1 MMKPCKV
8 AFLIALAAC
17 GALPATTAFAA
28 PGNACGKYGEYAF
41 AAWTQGL
48 YTQVGQHFS
57 PEVKAHLSPEL
68 LQKMWVQLQAQVG
81 KFRSLGQFS
90 PRTIQGHAT
99 MVAPM
104 DFADM
109 HMVAVFACNAK
120 GQISGFSILDP
131 ARVPGLEPSA
141 PAAHQQ

>member
-1 MMKPCKV
+1 MKSCRTT
-8 AFLIALAAC
+8 FLIALAAC
-17 GALPATTAFAA
+17 GALLVTPVFAA
-28 PGNACGKYGEYAF
+28 PDKTCQKYGEYAF

-48 YTQVGQHFS
+48 YTQVGQHFA

-68 LQKMWVQLQAQVG
+68 LQRMWVQLQAQVG
-81 KFRSLGQFS
+81 KFQSLGQFS
-90 PRTIQGHAT
+90 PRTIQGRAA

-109 HMVAVFACNAK
+109 HMVAVFACNAQ

-131 ARVPGLEPSA
+131 ARVPGLESSA
-141 PAAHQQ
+141 PASH